1 MLQAASVTASW
12 TLRSVT
18 VDGVDTTDTPI
29 DFNRGDVDNIE
40 FLLTQRVTEL
50 SGAVTSDRGMKVVD
64 GTVVAFSPDR
74 HRWTRVSR
82 FIAQARLDQDG
93 RFQLRGLP
101 PATYVIVAVDDLEPG
116 DERDPEILER
126 LLPRG
131 ARVTLREGENR
142 AIDLTVSSF

>member
-40 FLLTQRVTEL
+40 VLLTQRVTEL

-74 HRWTRVSR
+74 DRWTRVSR

>member
-40 FLLTQRVTEL
+40 VLLTQRVTEL
-50 SGAVTSDRGMKVVD
+50 SGTVTSDRGMKVVD

-74 HRWTRVSR
+74 HGGRGSAASSLRHVSTRTAGFSSVDCRRPRTSSSRSTISNQATSAIRKSSNVSCHEGR
-82 FIAQARLDQDG
+82 ASHSAR
-93 RFQLRGLP
+93 
-101 PATYVIVAVDDLEPG
+101 
-116 DERDPEILER
+116 ER
-126 LLPRG
+126 
-131 ARVTLREGENR
+131 
-142 AIDLTVSSF
+142 TVRSI